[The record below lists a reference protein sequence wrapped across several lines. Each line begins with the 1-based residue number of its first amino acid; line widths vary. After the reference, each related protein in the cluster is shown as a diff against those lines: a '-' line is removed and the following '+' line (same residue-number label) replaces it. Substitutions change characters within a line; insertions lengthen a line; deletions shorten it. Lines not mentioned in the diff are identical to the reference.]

1 MICGFLFSI
10 MSKSVF
16 VRSVMKRPFL
26 SVTVNRM
33 FTRVTS
39 RIIRVGSSDSLAALF
54 ELGAAGA
61 AFWATITGTRDRNAH
76 RAPSGSNFI
85 LLHSIVPTGRI
96 FQIPADMYLDECSQ
110 FSESWHRRL
119 VPVAVEHGIGVDLV

>member
-1 MICGFLFSI
+1 

-61 AFWATITGTRDRNAH
+61 AFWATITGTRHRNAH
-76 RAPSGSNFI
+76 TAPSGSNFI
-85 LLHSIVPTGRI
+85 WLHSIVPADRKC
-96 FQIPADMYLDECSQ
+96 QIPADMYLDERSH
-110 FSESWHRRL
+110 FSEPRDRRL
-119 VPVAVEHGIGVDLV
+119 VPVAVEHGVGVDLFGFVHTV